1 MFVLSAP
8 PTRDN
13 NNIPIAAKFLLT
25 CRCRFDDVLVNRKS
39 KKIMRPHT
47 SAVNHSRRTS
57 IAIGALLVTLV
68 WIVFAQTLGHG
79 FINFDD
85 NKYIYENAQVS
96 RGLSFQGAVWAFTH
110 VHSEN
115 WHPLTTITHM
125 LDCQVYGLSAGGHH
139 FTNVLLHSIAVVL
152 LFLVLQEMTSS
163 RWRSA
168 LVAALFA
175 IHPLRVE
182 SVAWIAERK
191 DGLSGVFFMLT
202 LLTYVRYTRA
212 PTVSRYVLLSILFA
226 CGLMSKPMLV
236 TLPLVLLL
244 LDYWPLDRRQRSEVR
259 DRKPEEGFKRQSRPN
274 LILEK
279 IPLFALSAASCAV
292 TMLAQRPTISSLAG
306 LPLPWRASNAIAS
319 VVTYVVQL
327 IWPANLAVFYP
338 HPRGGQS
345 GWLVSSAALAIAAI
359 TVLAVVLRKR
369 RPYIL
374 VGWLWYV
381 GMLLPVLGLVQVG
394 LQGHADRYTYLPH
407 IGILIGFSWGVA
419 DLTKRWRQRELILQG
434 SAATVIVIM
443 TACSYRQVTYW
454 RDSISL
460 WAHTLAVT
468 TNNDTAHLCMAEAL
482 LQRGRLDEAIAHSQ
496 AASEIRPENAGAYGR
511 VPVVLT
517 DKQAQSAVAYWE
529 KRLKDNDLDTDAHNN
544 LGVVLV
550 QSGDPRGA
558 IAQWEASL
566 AIKPDDGNAQNN
578 LAWVLATSPDPTIRN
593 GNRAVE
599 LAEKTAALPGGQ
611 DPIVLR
617 TLAAAYAEAGK
628 FSKAIEIAEHASEM
642 ALARQNRSLAETLQ
656 NEISLYRSNT
666 PHREIPKRQ

>member
-1 MFVLSAP
+1 M
-8 PTRDN
+8 
-13 NNIPIAAKFLLT
+13 
-25 CRCRFDDVLVNRKS
+25 NRS
-39 KKIMRPHT
+39 C
-47 SAVNHSRRTS
+47 RTS
-57 IAIGALLVTLV
+57 IGISVILVALV
-68 WIVFAQTLGHG
+68 WIVFSQTLHHD
-79 FINFDD
+79 FVNFDD

-96 RGLSFQGAVWAFTH
+96 SGLSYHGLTWAFTH

-125 LDCQVYGLSAGGHH
+125 LDCQLYGLKASGHH
-139 FTNVLLHSIAVVL
+139 FTNVLLHSVAVVL
-152 LFLVLQEMTSS
+152 LFLVLQQMTGGPSS
-163 RWRSA
+163 PRRPDRTGSIWRSA
-168 LVAALFA
+168 FVAALFA
-175 IHPLRVE
+175 IHPTRVE

-191 DGLSGVFFMLT
+191 DVLSGVFFMLT
-202 LLTYVRYTRA
+202 LLAYVRYTRA
-212 PTVSRYVLLSILFA
+212 PTVSRYVSLSILFA
-226 CGLMSKPMLV
+226 CGLISKPMLV
-236 TLPLVLLL
+236 TLPFVLLL
-244 LDYWPLDRRQRSEVR
+244 LDYWPLDRSQKSEAR
-259 DRKPEEGFKRQSRPN
+259 DQKPETGFKRQSWIN

-292 TMLAQRPTISSLAG
+292 TMLAQRPTISSLVG
-306 LPLPWRASNAIAS
+306 LPLPWRVSNAIVS
-319 VVTYVVQL
+319 VVTYVFQL

-338 HPRGGQS
+338 HPRGEQS
-345 GWLVSSAALAIAAI
+345 GWLVASAALAIAAI

-369 RPYIL
+369 CPYIL

-407 IGILIGFSWGVA
+407 IGILIAFSWGVA
-419 DLTKRWRQRELILQG
+419 DLTKQWRQRELILQG

-460 WAHTLAVT
+460 WAHTLVVT

-482 LQRGRLDEAIAHSQ
+482 LQRGKLDEAIAHSQ
-496 AASEIRPENAGAYGR
+496 AAIEIRPENAGAYGR

-566 AIKPDDGNAQNN
+566 AIKANDGNAQNN
-578 LAWVLATSPDPTIRN
+578 LAWVLATYPDATIRN

-599 LAEKTAALPGGQ
+599 LAEKAAALPGGQ

-617 TLAAAYAEAGK
+617 TLAAAYAEAGQ
-628 FSKAIEIAEHASEM
+628 FSKAIEMAEHASEL
-642 ALARQNRSLAETLQ
+642 AIARQNPSLVETLQ
-656 NEISLYRSNT
+656 NEIALYRANT